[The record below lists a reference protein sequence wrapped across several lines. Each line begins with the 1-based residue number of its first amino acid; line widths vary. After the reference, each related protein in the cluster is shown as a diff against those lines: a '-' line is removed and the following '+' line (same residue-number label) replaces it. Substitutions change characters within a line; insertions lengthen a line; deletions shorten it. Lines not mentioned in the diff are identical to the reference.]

1 MNKEINQL
9 FVYGSLRSGFR
20 NPVYH
25 YLTRYFHLVGEA
37 VVKGKLYEMGEYPV
51 ALPTQ
56 EDKFISGELYAIN
69 NPAEFSWAIEQ
80 LDDYEGLNV
89 EPGEKPLYKREAV
102 RAYINGKGSDA
113 WVYWFN
119 GEVTNCPVIESGD
132 LMQYLQQKNKPTGNG
147 SGQP

>member
-1 MNKEINQL
+1 MSNEINHL

-20 NPVYH
+20 NPVYR
-25 YLTRYFHLVGEA
+25 YLTRYFSLVGEA
-37 VVKGKLYEMGEYPV
+37 VVKGRLYELGDFPV
-51 ALPTQ
+51 AKPTS
-56 EDKFISGELYAIN
+56 EDKFISGELYVVN

-89 EPGEKPLYKREAV
+89 EPGERPLYKREPVTAF
-102 RAYINGKGSDA
+102 INGVGYAA

-132 LMQYLQQKNKPTGNG
+132 LMQYLQQKNKPTADG
-147 SGQP
+147 SGQS